1 MFPIYLVVA
10 QHQCR
15 KVPVVFGGGH
25 QDGDSELGVD
35 EEVRWWGDGEVAAKG
50 KKGDFLLLGE
60 IFLYSSYAE
69 LQINEL
75 CAICGR
81 V

>member
-15 KVPVVFGGGH
+15 KVPVVFGGEH
-25 QDGDSELGVD
+25 QGGDSDLGVD
-35 EEVRWWGDGEVAAKG
+35 EEVRWWGDGKVAAKG
-50 KKGDFLLLGE
+50 KKDDFLLLGE
-60 IFLYSSYAE
+60 IVLYSRYAE

-75 CAICGR
+75 WVICDKA
-81 V
+81 